1 MMVAYSTSTAQL
13 SPLQLRHE
21 LRLSRER
28 MARLMDV
35 SAKTIERWE
44 ARSDIPAAPTTRQ
57 RLASIREILD
67 LGQIVYTADGFQA
80 FLMTPQ
86 PRFHGATALHVI
98 EMGRTAEVLAALAED
113 YEGLGT

>member
-1 MMVAYSTSTAQL
+1 MIASAIPSTRL
-13 SPLQLRHE
+13 SPQQVRRE

-44 ARSDIPAAPTTRQ
+44 ARPDIPAAPSARD
-57 RLASIREILD
+57 RLALLREILD
-67 LGQIVYTADGFQA
+67 LGHVVYTPEGFQA
-80 FLMTPQ
+80 FLTTPQ
-86 PRFHGATALHVI
+86 PRFQRATALQLI
-98 EMGRTAEVLAALAED
+98 EIGRAADVLAALAED

>member
-1 MMVAYSTSTAQL
+1 MVAYPTGTARS
-13 SPLQLRHE
+13 SPKELRRE

-44 ARSDIPAAPTTRQ
+44 AKPGVPSAPTARE
-57 RLASIREILD
+57 RLASLREILD
-67 LGQIVYTADGFQA
+67 LGRIVYTADGFQA
-80 FLMTPQ
+80 FLTTPQ
-86 PRFHGATALHVI
+86 PRFHGATALQLI
-98 EMGRTAEVLAALAED
+98 ELGRTAEVLGALAED

>member
-1 MMVAYSTSTAQL
+1 MVAYPTNTAQI
-13 SPLQLRHE
+13 SPQQLRRE

-44 ARSDIPAAPTTRQ
+44 ARADIPPAASARQ
-57 RLASIREILD
+57 RLMSIREILD
-67 LGQIVYTADGFQA
+67 LGRLVYTPDGFQA
-80 FLMTPQ
+80 FLTTPQ
-86 PRFHGATALHVI
+86 PRFQGATALQLMEI
-98 EMGRTAEVLAALAED
+98 GRIADILAALAED

>member
-1 MMVAYSTSTAQL
+1 MVAYPTSPARM
-13 SPLQLRHE
+13 SPLQLRRE
-21 LRLSRER
+21 LSLSRER

-44 ARSDIPAAPTTRQ
+44 AKPDIPAGTTTRE
-57 RLASIREILD
+57 RLAGIREILD

-80 FLMTPQ
+80 FLATPQ
-86 PRFHGATALHVI
+86 PRFQGATALHLI
-98 EMGRTAEVLAALAED
+98 EMGRTADVLAALAED

>member
-1 MMVAYSTSTAQL
+1 MVAYQTGTTRL

-44 ARSDIPAAPTTRQ
+44 AKPDIPAATTTRE

-67 LGQIVYTADGFQA
+67 LGRIVYTPDGFQA
-80 FLMTPQ
+80 FLATPQ
-86 PRFHGATALHVI
+86 PRFQGATALQLI
-98 EMGRTAEVLAALAED
+98 ELGRTGEVLAALAED